1 MKLTKTLSIF
11 IITAAVTLIL
21 CSCSTNTQRKGTSM
35 ADGARNAVRRS
46 EQAINNGIGTMEN
59 GMNNMMGNGGYYT
72 ADGGYSAYNPGTSR
86 TTLPYDGKA
95 TNILPTL
102 RDTNRNNKGQIN
114 TNNGSSDGG
123 MGDIYD
129 DMNTSRNS
137 IKTKSNK
144 GK

>member
-1 MKLTKTLSIF
+1 MKFTKTITLF
-11 IITAAVTLIL
+11 IITAVATLLL
-21 CSCSTNTQRKGTSM
+21 CSCSTDTQRRGTSM
-35 ADGARNAVRRS
+35 ADGARNAVRRG
-46 EQAINNGIGTMEN
+46 EEVINRGIDSVEN
-59 GMNNMMGNGGYYT
+59 GMNNMMGNTSGYG
-72 ADGGYSAYNPGTSR
+72 ANSGYSAYSPGVGGS
-86 TTLPYDGKA
+86 TLPYDGRA